1 MAAQPAAGFCHV
13 ALCAT
18 TCSHVLAALADGL
31 GQAVFG
37 DGLTSV
43 SLFMEPDAGTPRRE
57 TPLSWGVTQALSRRI
72 GNAWV
77 TVVGDV
83 PLVTLQFFS
92 NQLERRQP

>member
-1 MAAQPAAGFCHV
+1 
-13 ALCAT
+13 
-18 TCSHVLAALADGL
+18 
-31 GQAVFG
+31 
-37 DGLTSV
+37 
-43 SLFMEPDAGTPRRE
+43 MEPDAGTPRRE
-57 TPLSWGVTQALSRRI
+57 TPLSWGATQALSRRI